1 MKPTQRIRK
10 GVIEDLPQLTRIYNE
25 SIASGYS
32 TCDVTQRNALDRIR
46 WFQQFSDRYPL
57 WVYEKNNKVV
67 GYACLFAWS
76 IKAGYNYTVEDA
88 VYISKESHNQGI
100 GTALLKHLL
109 TFCKQA
115 NYHLILAR
123 IFSKNPASIKLHVA
137 NGFEKVGH
145 LKDVAHIRGQFED
158 VEIYSKIIQD

>member
-1 MKPTQRIRK
+1 MKEANKIRR
-10 GVIEDLPQLTRIYNE
+10 GVIEDLPQVTRIYND
-25 SIASGYS
+25 SITSGYS
-32 TCDVTQRNALDRIR
+32 TCDLVQCSTLDRIR

-57 WVYEKNNKVV
+57 WVYEKNKKVV
-67 GYACLFAWS
+67 GYACLFPWS
-76 IKAGYNYTVEDA
+76 LKAGYKSTVEDA
-88 VYISKESHNQGI
+88 VYISKEYQNKGI

-109 TFCKQA
+109 IFCKKA

-123 IFSKNPASIKLHVA
+123 VFSKNPASIKLHVA

-145 LKDVAHIRGQFED
+145 LKEVANIKNQFED